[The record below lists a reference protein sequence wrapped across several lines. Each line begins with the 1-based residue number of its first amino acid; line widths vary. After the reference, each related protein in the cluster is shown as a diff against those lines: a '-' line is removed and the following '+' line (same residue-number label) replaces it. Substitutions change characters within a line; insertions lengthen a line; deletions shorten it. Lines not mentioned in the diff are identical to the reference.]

1 MSRMTFGLVVLIM
14 VAGTGLAAVEMGK
27 LVWITQK

>member
-1 MSRMTFGLVVLIM
+1 MSRMTFNLVVLI
-14 VAGTGLAAVEMGK
+14 VATGTGLAAVEMGK